1 MFMARPVKRTKRKRV
16 SDQTDGT
23 TLDNPATRP
32 PKRTRGRKG
41 TLKRFPEMPV
51 DVLLQVNFLIRDNGL
66 LTQCLYYLT
75 LHLRFLITYV
85 PLIYST

>member
-16 SDQTDGT
+16 FDQTDGT
-23 TLDNPATRP
+23 TLDNPPARP

-41 TLKRFPEMPV
+41 ALKRFPEMPV
-51 DVLLQVNFLIRDNGL
+51 DVLLQVNFLIRNNGL
-66 LTQCLYYLT
+66 LTQCLYYRT
-75 LHLRFLITYV
+75 LYLRFLITYV